1 MNLQELIQEFEA
13 RGITLTLCGQD
24 LSTSPETL
32 PNGIMTTIQAHKP
45 ALIRHLQVQPP
56 ATPSPNRDTPP
67 GTLLDDHRAL
77 AVEALV
83 AKGETVAVAESE
95 QAPCTL
101 EDFHAHDHYPKVQDG
116 ELLLVAIDGQPA
128 RDPTILTAWQ
138 AVKGEIQAGLEARYQ
153 ALTAWA
159 ENLLAE
165 HGRAWLTTADDATW
179 ETETSVGISDPL
191 ELAAEVLRCEA
202 GDLYA
207 RVRTEGGKRHA
218 PPGAD
223 HLEPLGSITFGYRI
237 GKTPTIDMVLAGN
250 KTQTRRPTKDSAW
263 TVGGVYDVVPNK
275 RAPPVALIKLLDLRQ
290 ERVGDITDV
299 DAQAEG
305 VKDAATFKAEWAKF
319 KRGWDPEKP
328 VWVLEFKLL
337 QVMESEAAA

>member
-1 MNLQELIQEFEA
+1 MTADVLLEELRH
-13 RGITLTLCGQD
+13 RGVSLTADGAHLHVD
-24 LSTSPETL
+24 APKNALTPKL
-32 PNGIMTTIQAHKP
+32 LDAMRAHKP
-45 ALIRHLQVQPP
+45 ALIRHLQAQPTVTPQGEPYRKTVRTLEHLRQHPYP
-56 ATPSPNRDTPP
+56 AP
-67 GTLLDDHRAL
+67 
-77 AVEALV
+77 
-83 AKGETVAVAESE
+83 
-95 QAPCTL
+95 APCTL
-101 EDFHAHDHYPKVQDG
+101 EDFHAQDHYPKVQDG
-116 ELLLVAIDGQPA
+116 ELLLVDSDGQTA

-138 AVKGEIQAGLEARYQ
+138 AVKGEIRTQLEARYQ

-165 HGRAWLTTADDATW
+165 HGRVYLTTPDDATW

-191 ELAAEVLRCEA
+191 ELTAEVLRCEA

-207 RVRTEGGKRHA
+207 RVRTEGGKRHT
-218 PPGAD
+218 PGAD
-223 HLEPLGSITFGYRI
+223 DLEPLGSITFGYRI

-263 TVGGVYDVVPNK
+263 TVGGVYGVVPNK
-275 RAPPVALIKLLDLRQ
+275 GAPPVALIKLLDLRQ

-319 KRGWDPEKP
+319 KRGWDPEKL

-337 QVMESEAAA
+337 QVMQSEVQV